1 MTYYKLVLPFY
12 RQAAKKMADDC
23 TGYIDKGSKFLDFG
37 SGSGIVSL
45 EFKKKFDLDLIG
57 VDIVDNRV
65 VDMELTLID
74 GKTLPFKDNS
84 FDAVLIS
91 YVLHH
96 ADEPV
101 RLLKE
106 AKRVAKSGGRVIVF
120 EDLYQGILAKIICQ
134 VHGSTY
140 GFLFEH
146 HGGKEKTN
154 FKSRRQ
160 WEEIFST
167 LGYKQIFAKRV
178 SARIHPVEKRMFVL
192 EKE

>member
-1 MTYYKLVLPFY
+1 MIYYKLVLPFY
-12 RQAAKKMADDC
+12 RKAAKKMADDC
-23 TGYIDKGSKFLDFG
+23 TGYIEKGSKFLDFG

-45 EFKKKFDLDLIG
+45 EFKKKFNLDLIG

-65 VDMELTLID
+65 VDMELKLID
-74 GKTLPFKDNS
+74 GKTLPFEDGS

-106 AKRVAKSGGRVIVF
+106 AKRVVRSGGRVIVF
-120 EDLYQGILAKIICQ
+120 EDLYKGMLAKIICKI
-134 VHGSTY
+134 HGSTY

-146 HGGKEKTN
+146 HGGKELIN
-154 FKSRRQ
+154 FKNQKQ
-160 WEEIFST
+160 WDEIFRT
-167 LGYKQIFAKRV
+167 LGFKQVFAKRV

-192 EKE
+192 EKQ

>member
-1 MTYYKLVLPFY
+1 MIYYKLVLPFY
-12 RQAAKKMADDC
+12 RLAAKKMAEDC
-23 TGYIDKGSKFLDFG
+23 IGFIENGSKFLDFG

-45 EFKKKFDLDLIG
+45 EFKKKFNLDLVG

-65 VDMELTLID
+65 VDMELKLID
-74 GKTLPFKDNS
+74 GKTVPFEDGF

-106 AKRVAKSGGRVIVF
+106 AKRVVKTGGRVIVF
-120 EDLYQGILAKIICQ
+120 EDLYQGILAKIICK

-146 HGGKEKTN
+146 HGGKEQIN
-154 FKSRRQ
+154 FKNQKQ
-160 WEEIFST
+160 WDEIFRT
-167 LGYKQIFAKRV
+167 LGFNQIFAKRV

-192 EKE
+192 EK